1 MAKCYIL
8 ASVSNVLQTQH
19 ATIGMASLENMFE
32 RSTRST
38 RQVALRGVCNTNMGK
53 DSRVRDHEL
62 KMAKYLNEAQIQQA
76 QIDDETKIDMVL
88 ESLPDAF
95 NEFKV
100 NYNLNMMKLTMVE
113 LMNGLYSAEEI

>member
-1 MAKCYIL
+1 MLLFFIDLINIEKFRISFSFFYSFSYIL
-8 ASVSNVLQTQH
+8 RSR
-19 ATIGMASLENMFE
+19 ATS
-32 RSTRST
+32 
-38 RQVALRGVCNTNMGK
+38 QVALRGVYNTNMGK

-113 LMNGLYSAEEI
+113 LMNGLIQLKRFKLD